1 MLYVG
6 LQAVHVDGA
15 VVFALH
21 VPRRNRWLLPVT
33 VRWPHALLQL
43 HQSGHIGREQLV
55 LEPRRRRPEVGIV
68 ATVHQGRGVQDR
80 FGLTDQR
87 HLGVDGWVGGA
98 EAGEERVCVKETMS
112 INYPW

>member
-1 MLYVG
+1 MLYVS

-21 VPRRNRWLLPVT
+21 MPRRNRWLLPVA

-43 HQSGHIGREQLV
+43 HQPGHIGGNQLV
-55 LEPRRRRPEVGIV
+55 FDPRGRRPEVCIV
-68 ATVHQGRGVQDR
+68 ATVHQGRGVQDG

-87 HLGVDGWVGGA
+87 HLEVVRGE
-98 EAGEERVCVKETMS
+98 EAGRGEGLCSKKKK
-112 INYPW
+112 